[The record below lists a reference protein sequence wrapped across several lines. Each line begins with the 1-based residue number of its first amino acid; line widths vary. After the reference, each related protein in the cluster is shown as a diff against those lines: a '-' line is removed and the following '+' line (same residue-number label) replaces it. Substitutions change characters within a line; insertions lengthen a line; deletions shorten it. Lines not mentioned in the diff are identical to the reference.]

1 MQFYRDRLPPSL
13 ILVSHRVA
21 NSELVSDALRENHGK
36 VVKLECPSQGEKIKL
51 IYSAMRNASEELARK
66 ITSFENHTKLLN
78 SLAEKFNLK
87 KTPDRIE
94 VYDNSHLQGS
104 NAVGA
109 MIVAGPEGF
118 VRSQYRKFN
127 IKDTSIN
134 PGDDLRMMYHILS
147 RRFARLKNNNDT
159 KFSAAYPDLILIDGG
174 LNQVNFAVS
183 VLSEMNLEKIPVI
196 GVSKGLERNAGK
208 EELHFFKQPSIRL
221 RHNDP
226 ILFFIQRLRD
236 EAHRFAIGAHRKK
249 RTTLIKSNR
258 LDEIS
263 GIGSKRKRALLAHFG
278 SSKGVS
284 VATLSDL
291 KKVDGVSGSLAK
303 VIYNYFNDFD

>member
-1 MQFYRDRLPPSL
+1 M
-13 ILVSHRVA
+13 
-21 NSELVSDALRENHGK
+21 
-36 VVKLECPSQGEKIKL
+36 
-51 IYSAMRNASEELARK
+51 
-66 ITSFENHTKLLN
+66 
-78 SLAEKFNLK
+78 
-87 KTPDRIE
+87 
-94 VYDNSHLQGS
+94 
-104 NAVGA
+104 
-109 MIVAGPEGF
+109 
-118 VRSQYRKFN
+118 
-127 IKDTSIN
+127 
-134 PGDDLRMMYHILS
+134 
-147 RRFARLKNNNDT
+147 
-159 KFSAAYPDLILIDGG
+159 
-174 LNQVNFAVS
+174 NFAVR

-236 EAHRFAIGAHRKK
+236 EAHRFAIGVHRKK